1 MNGIIDKSYF
11 KDLMTIK
18 ETIKKNQ
25 MNTIY
30 VVNSAM
36 IITYYQIGTI
46 INQRKEWGNKYIRK
60 LSIDLAEYG
69 KGYSYDQLKRMSRFA
84 NWFIITEIRAQPVPQ
99 IPWSSIIEIMNKS
112 SSKEASWYVAKTTL
126 SNVTVKIGGA

>member
-1 MNGIIDKSYF
+1 MNSIVDKSYL
-11 KDLMTIK
+11 KDLEAIK
-18 ETIKKNQ
+18 ETIRKNQ
-25 MNTIY
+25 TSTIY

-36 IITYYQIGTI
+36 IITYYQISTI

-84 NWFIITEIRAQPVPQ
+84 NCLQLLKLGHSLCPKFLGAQLL
-99 IPWSSIIEIMNKS
+99 K
-112 SSKEASWYVAKTTL
+112 
-126 SNVTVKIGGA
+126 